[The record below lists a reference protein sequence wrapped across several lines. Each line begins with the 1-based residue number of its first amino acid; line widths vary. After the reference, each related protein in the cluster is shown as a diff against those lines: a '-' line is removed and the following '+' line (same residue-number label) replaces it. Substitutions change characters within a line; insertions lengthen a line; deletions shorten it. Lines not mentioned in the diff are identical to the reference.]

1 MRDVLLKVQLKDLIR
16 QLGINISVE
25 EVMSMSNQLSNMQ
38 PRGAIPPSQ
47 SFTQNNCYLF
57 IYLFIW
63 REKGRLIYRCCER
76 MQVI

>member
-47 SFTQNNCYLF
+47 SFTQNNC
-57 IYLFIW
+57 
-63 REKGRLIYRCCER
+63 
-76 MQVI
+76 